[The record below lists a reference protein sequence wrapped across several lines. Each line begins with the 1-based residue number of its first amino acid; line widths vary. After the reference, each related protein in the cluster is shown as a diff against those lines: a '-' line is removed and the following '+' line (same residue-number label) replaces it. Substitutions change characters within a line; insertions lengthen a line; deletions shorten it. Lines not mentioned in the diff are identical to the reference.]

1 MKYQVTKRQTN
12 DEIKRPISYSDLEW
26 YYTITDDDDVSWERE
41 RDISKGY
48 SKYVT
53 EENIDEWI
61 TAVMQ
66 FIDKYN
72 KSLPNT
78 EIVYKIT
85 DKREDGQ
92 YCYEKGIGDRFYV
105 SGVQNYLQVPE
116 DEVEAWD
123 KAVKN
128 YHKDNNIPLPSDELR
143 TNIDEAN
150 GKMNCPDMVNGA
162 LLKES
167 LPTIPGAIAKATTDP
182 CGFPSELVEGVKRGP
197 AGIMDTLTHSYNIL
211 REKADV
217 AMEISASEPTVL
229 LKPVMSPV
237 MDQIE
242 NQMGDAAEMDTA
254 QEAFRKKY
262 ASEIADTEK
271 LLEQEDLDEED
282 TITITESKYEIP
294 TWMMENVNEAMKGRY
309 GGTGVPSKD
318 TVNRYNEQKGFFV
331 STFKTYNVPEQMTLL
346 CIIESN
352 CKNITTENSATAKGM
367 WQFIRTVGAQY
378 GLLKIQ
384 LKPGITQSYAS
395 KDYNIVSSYDKR
407 ADVNAETVAAAKLL
421 RDIRKA
427 RPLIKNWL
435 LTAAAYNY
443 GGGSVSKK
451 IRTAGNGASV
461 WDVWKTLP
469 LETRNYVCLLIG
481 LCKYFNLSTDVLFE

>member
-1 MKYQVTKRQTN
+1 MKFEVTKRKTE
-12 DEIKRPISYSDLEW
+12 DDIKRPIYYSEYEW
-26 YYTITDDDDVSWERE
+26 YYTITDGNKTSWERE
-41 RDISKGY
+41 RDILRGY
-48 SKYVT
+48 STNVASEKV
-53 EENIDEWI
+53 DDWI
-61 TAVMQ
+61 TAVLQ
-66 FIDKYN
+66 YIDKYN
-72 KSLPNT
+72 KSLPST
-78 EIVYKIT
+78 EIEYRIL
-85 DKREDGQ
+85 DKRSNGQ
-92 YCYEKGIGDRFYV
+92 YCYEKGISGQFYMQ
-105 SGVQNYLQVPE
+105 GVQNYLQVPE
-116 DEVEAWD
+116 DEIEAWD

-128 YHKDNNIPLPSDELR
+128 YHKENNIPLPSDELR
-143 TNIDEAN
+143 ANINGAN
-150 GKMNCPDMVNGA
+150 GEMNSDLLNGEQ
-162 LLKES
+162 LKGS
-167 LPTIPGAIAKATTDP
+167 LPTIPGAIPKVTTDP

-197 AGIMDTLTHSYNIL
+197 AGILDGLTHSFNTL

-229 LKPVMSPV
+229 LKPLMAPV
-237 MDQIE
+237 MNQIE
-242 NQMGDAAEMDTA
+242 NQLGDASEMDTA
-254 QEAFRKKY
+254 QEAFRKQY
-262 ASEIADTEK
+262 ASEIVDTEK
-271 LLEQEDLDEED
+271 LLEQEDFDEED
-282 TITITESKYEIP
+282 AITITESKYEIP
-294 TWMMENVNEAMKGRY
+294 TWMMENVNKAMKSRY
-309 GGTGVPSKD
+309 GGTGVPNKD
-318 TVNRYNEQKGFFV
+318 TVARYNSQKSFFV
-331 STFKTYNVPEQMTLL
+331 NTFKTYNVPEQMTLL

-427 RPLIKNWL
+427 RPLIKNWM

-461 WDVWKTLP
+461 WDVWKLLP

-481 LCKYFNLSTDVLFE
+481 LCKYFNLSTDILFE